1 MLRFCEANKAAA
13 NRIDERGGLFA
24 SNEMVM
30 KLTIPLAAGVFGL
43 ILGGALIVP
52 PVGAAPAQGWLSWRG
67 PQQNGV
73 STETGLPDSI
83 DVQNPLWV
91 ADVPGQSTP
100 VIANGKLYIMGYL
113 GEGEDLQEGVIC
125 FDAETGK
132 ELWRQLFSDFLS
144 DTIYLRYAT
153 SSPTVDEE
161 TGNVYMQGTQGILA
175 AFTANGKL
183 LWKHSLMEE
192 YGRLTFP
199 NSRTASPAID
209 KDLVITRGI
218 TANWG
223 ANGPAAD
230 RFYAFDKLTG
240 EHVWASTPGVRP
252 KDNSYSN
259 PVLAWLDGKRVF
271 YSATG
276 DGSVVCVNARTGQP
290 IFQIPLFK
298 AGINAGVVLHNS
310 DEIVAIYGT
319 PYEPG
324 QMVGLKIPHVTPT
337 NATDP
342 VIVPR
347 AQVELWD
354 NEVRT
359 SASSPILV
367 GDRVYVTS
375 EVGYLVAVNALTG
388 KLLWKLQLG
397 TEQRN
402 SCPLFADGKIYVPI
416 LN

>member
-1 MLRFCEANKAAA
+1 MLQNPAMKLKIPITFCFF
-13 NRIDERGGLFA
+13 GLLFA
-24 SNEMVM
+24 AP
-30 KLTIPLAAGVFGL
+30 IPSRAAVS
-43 ILGGALIVP
+43 
-52 PVGAAPAQGWLSWRG
+52 GWLDWRG
-67 PQQNGV
+67 PQQNGT
-73 STETGLPDSI
+73 SLETGLPDSA
-83 DVQNPLWV
+83 DAAHPLWM
-91 ADVPGQSTP
+91 ANFPGQSTP

-192 YGRLTFP
+192 YGRITFP

-230 RFYAFDKLTG
+230 RFYAFDKRSG
-240 EHVWASTPGVRP
+240 ELVWSSTPGDRP
-252 KDNSYSN
+252 KDNSFSN

-276 DGSVVCVNARTGQP
+276 DGSVVCVNARTGQ
-290 IFQIPLFK
+290 
-298 AGINAGVVLHNS
+298 
-310 DEIVAIYGT
+310 
-319 PYEPG
+319 
-324 QMVGLKIPHVTPT
+324 
-337 NATDP
+337 
-342 VIVPR
+342 
-347 AQVELWD
+347 
-354 NEVRT
+354 
-359 SASSPILV
+359 
-367 GDRVYVTS
+367 
-375 EVGYLVAVNALTG
+375 
-388 KLLWKLQLG
+388 
-397 TEQRN
+397 
-402 SCPLFADGKIYVPI
+402 
-416 LN
+416 